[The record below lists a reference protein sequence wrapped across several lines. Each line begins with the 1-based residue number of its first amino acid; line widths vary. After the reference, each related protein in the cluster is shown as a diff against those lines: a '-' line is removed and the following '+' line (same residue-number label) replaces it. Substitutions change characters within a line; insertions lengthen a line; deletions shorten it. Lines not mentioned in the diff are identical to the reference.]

1 METKLTKIFLHGKLG
16 KTYGKEWNLA
26 VKSPAEAIRAID
38 INVGGALKRQLISEG
53 KTKFYKICLGNK
65 NNYLEKEEIANPSG
79 NVDIHIIP
87 AIKGKNSGVGKILAA
102 IALVVVTY
110 YTFGAGSG
118 LAAGA
123 DVMGGLMTAG
133 QATMIGYT
141 MAASLLLGGVTQL
154 LSPSQ
159 GANYGSSNDD
169 GRGSSIFQG
178 NSSIVSQGA
187 AVGLVY
193 GRMLVTPMPVALAFN
208 NYDSSPPAGKDIDPQ
223 CYSED
228 YKNGLMSY
236 LECP

>member
-38 INVGGALKRQLISEG
+38 VNVGGALKRQLISEG

-87 AIKGKNSGVGKILAA
+87 AIKGKNSGLGKVLAA
-102 IALVVVTY
+102 IAIVIAVVALQQYELLPSIVGTEGGI
-110 YTFGAGSG
+110 FGASMFVQTIT
-118 LAAGA
+118 AAL
-123 DVMGGLMTAG
+123 V
-133 QATMIGYT
+133 
-141 MAASLLLGGVTQL
+141 LGGVTQM
-154 LSPSQ
+154 LSPTQ
-159 GANYGSSNDD
+159 GAAYGSSNDD
-169 GRGSSIFQG
+169 GRGSNIFQG

>member
-38 INVGGALKRQLISEG
+38 TNVNGALKRQLMAEG
-53 KTKFYKICLGNK
+53 NTKFYKICLGNK
-65 NNYLEKEEIANPSG
+65 NNPLEKEEIINPSG
-79 NVDIHIIP
+79 NIDIHIIP
-87 AIKGKNSGVGKILAA
+87 TIKGKNSGLGKVLTAIAIIVAVVALQQYQLLPALPGLTVAQTAMTAYMMAGSLLIGGVSQMLAA
-102 IALVVVTY
+102 NQN
-110 YTFGAGSG
+110 
-118 LAAGA
+118 
-123 DVMGGLMTAG
+123 M
-133 QATMIGYT
+133 
-141 MAASLLLGGVTQL
+141 
-154 LSPSQ
+154 
-159 GANYGSSNDD
+159 NYGSSDDD
-169 GRGSSIFQG
+169 GRGSSVFQG

-208 NYDSSPPAGKDIDPQ
+208 NYDTSPPAGKDIDPQ

-228 YKNGLMSY
+228 YKNGLLNY